1 MINSA
6 KGARGLFWMGIVILA
21 IFFIVITGILYGAFQ
36 ILTGGFQIKDPSVV
50 AAVMGLIGTVLGYVS
65 AIVQQVANYFFGS
78 SKSSAD
84 KTAAMMQSSNQTES
98 STP

>member
-1 MINSA
+1 M
-6 KGARGLFWMGIVILA
+6 KPTGARGLFWMGMIILF
-21 IFFIVITGILYGAFQ
+21 IFFSVITGVLYGAFQ

-84 KTAAMMQSSNQTES
+84 KTTEMANMRR
-98 STP
+98 STDEAIP

>member
-1 MINSA
+1 
-6 KGARGLFWMGIVILA
+6 MGIVIIA
-21 IFFIVITGILYGAFQ
+21 IFFIVITVVLYGAFQ
-36 ILTGGFQIKDPSVV
+36 ILTGGFPIKDPSVV

-84 KTAAMMQSSNQTES
+84 KTAAMAQAATEA
-98 STP
+98 TP

>member
-1 MINSA
+1 MNDAIKS
-6 KGARGLFWMGIVILA
+6 ARGLFWMGIVILI
-21 IFFIVITGILYGAFQ
+21 IFFVVIAGILYGAFQ

-84 KTAAMMQSSNQTES
+84 KTAAMASAMQPEV
-98 STP
+98 TP

>member
-1 MINSA
+1 MSFIQKANG
-6 KGARGLFWMGIVILA
+6 KGLFWMGLIILF
-21 IFFIVITGILYGAFQ
+21 IFFVVIAGVLFGAFQ

-84 KTAAMMQSSNQTES
+84 KTEAMAEMNRRATDQ
-98 STP
+98 